1 MFELIMAMD
10 NNGGIGYKNYIP
22 WNCREELS
30 LFKKKTLN
38 KVLVGG
44 SSTLKTLPSLPD
56 RTVLQLSRTNT
67 DNEKGVI
74 SSLDEILFMDDVI
87 IIGGAEVYE
96 HTIVNYLPHISLFH
110 LSIMKKNATHIDTW
124 FNTDLFKYF
133 TVSTYK
139 EHEEFIHYELI
150 PYEHPEQ
157 QYLDILRNIL
167 KNGDETEGRNG
178 KTISLF
184 KQDMT
189 FDLRNGFPL
198 LTTKKMFTR
207 GIIEELLF
215 FLRGDTDTTIL
226 KEKNVNIWNGNTNR
240 EFLDSLGMTDRR
252 EGVMGPMYG
261 YQWRHYNA
269 PYDEDDACPK
279 ERGIDQLSY
288 VVHLINTQPKSR
300 RILMTSFN
308 PVQLFE
314 GVLPPC
320 HSIVLQFFVKDD
332 SLDMFAYSRSAD
344 MFLGVPF
351 NIASYALFLSIVAKI
366 TNKIPR
372 FLYIT
377 LGDSHI
383 YSEHITQVKT
393 QISRVPHQLPVLNIS
408 DNLRTI
414 NDIQTISVDDFKID
428 NYKSHNII
436 KGKFIS

>member
-22 WNCREELS
+22 WSCKEELS
-30 LFKKKTLN
+30 VFREKTMN
-38 KVLVGG
+38 KVVVCG
-44 SSTLKTLPSLPD
+44 SNTLKTLPDLTN
-56 RTVLQLSRTNT
+56 RTVIQLSRTKSKRQ
-67 DNEKGVI
+67 DII

-87 IIGGAEVYE
+87 IIGGVKVYE
-96 HTIVNYLPHISLFH
+96 HTILNFLPHISVFH
-110 LSIMKKNATHIDTW
+110 LSIMKKNATYVDTY
-124 FNTDLFKYF
+124 FNTELFKYF
-133 TVSTYK
+133 TISTSK
-139 EHEEFIHYELI
+139 EYDKFIHYELV
-150 PYEHPEQ
+150 PFRHQEQ

-167 KNGDETEGRNG
+167 NNGDENEGRNG

-184 KQDMT
+184 KQDMK
-189 FDLRNGFPL
+189 FDLRDGFPL

-215 FLRGDTDTTIL
+215 FLRGDTDTNIL

-269 PYDEDDACPK
+269 PYDEEGACPK
-279 ERGIDQLSY
+279 EKGIDQFAY
-288 VVHLINTQPKSR
+288 VIHLINNQPKSR
-300 RILMTSFN
+300 RILMSAFN

-320 HSIVLQFFVKDD
+320 HSVVLQFFVKDD
-332 SLDMFAYSRSAD
+332 ELDMFAYSRSAD

-366 TNKIPR
+366 TNKQPR
-372 FLYIT
+372 FLHIT

-383 YSEHITQVKT
+383 YSEHIEQVKT
-393 QISRVPHQLPVLNIS
+393 QISRVPYRFPALNIS
-408 DNLRTI
+408 DKLKTI
-414 NDIQTISVDDFKID
+414 NDIHSLKVGDFNIS
-428 NYKSHNII
+428 NYKSHKNI

>member
-10 NNGGIGYKNYIP
+10 NNAGIGYKNYIP
-22 WNCREELS
+22 WSCKEDLN
-30 LFKKKTLN
+30 LFKEKTMDKIVVCGTN
-38 KVLVGG
+38 TFKN
-44 SSTLKTLPSLPD
+44 LPD
-56 RTVLQLSRTNT
+56 LVNRTVIQLSRTKSKHEDIIT
-67 DNEKGVI
+67 
-74 SSLDEILFMDDVI
+74 SLDEVLNMDDVF
-87 IIGGAEVYE
+87 IIGGAQVYE
-96 HTIVNYLPHISLFH
+96 YTILNYLSNISVFH
-110 LSIMKKNATHIDTW
+110 LSIMKKNADYVDTY
-124 FNTDLFKYF
+124 FNTDLFRYF
-133 TVSTYK
+133 TISNCK
-139 EHEEFIHYELI
+139 EYNDFIYYELI
-150 PYEHPEQ
+150 PYKHAEQ

-167 KNGDETEGRNG
+167 KHGDETEGRNG

-184 KQDMT
+184 KQDMK
-189 FDLRNGFPL
+189 FDLRDGFPL

-269 PYDEDDACPK
+269 PYDEEGACPTEK
-279 ERGIDQLSY
+279 GIDQLSY

-320 HSIVLQFFVKDD
+320 HSVVLQFFVKDD

-351 NIASYALFLSIVAKI
+351 NIASYAFFLSIIAKI
-366 TNKIPR
+366 TNKTPR
-372 FLYIT
+372 FLHIT

-383 YSEHITQVKT
+383 YSEHIEQVKI
-393 QISRVPHQLPVLNIS
+393 QISRVPYQFPTLDIS
-408 DNLRTI
+408 DKLKTI
-414 NDIQTISVDDFKID
+414 EDIHSINVNDFKII
-428 NYKSHNII
+428 NYNSYKKI
-436 KGKFIS
+436 KGKIIS